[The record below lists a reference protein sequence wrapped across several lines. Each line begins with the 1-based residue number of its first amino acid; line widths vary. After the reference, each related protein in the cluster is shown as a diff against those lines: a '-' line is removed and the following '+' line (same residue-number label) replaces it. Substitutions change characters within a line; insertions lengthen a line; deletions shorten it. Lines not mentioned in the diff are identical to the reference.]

1 MTQLLLHFRKRQKMS
16 SSTTWKN
23 WLKNNIKNEK
33 YSDNFDKTVN
43 IMNTE
48 RYSPQGCFNIIDR
61 RFKNIVLL
69 TLSTEDSIIST
80 FFHERYED
88 IIVLGKSLTSIGLCG
103 FGEVAFPVKIDTDTN
118 LKSSEVE
125 LDIPSWEDFIK
136 CTIESDLRELKA
148 SVKKKVKSFAYLPP
162 Y

>member
-1 MTQLLLHFRKRQKMS
+1 MS
-16 SSTTWKN
+16 VTTINQWY
-23 WLKNNIKNEK
+23 L
-33 YSDNFDKTVN
+33 YSHGT
-43 IMNTE
+43 
-48 RYSPQGCFNIIDR
+48 DR
-61 RFKNIVLL
+61 RITSVKNIALL

-88 IIVLGKSLTSIGLCG
+88 IVLGKSLTLIGLCG

-118 LKSSEVE
+118 LKSSEEE

-136 CTIESDLRELKA
+136 CTIESDLRELKV
-148 SVKKKVKSFAYLPP
+148 SVKEKVKSFAYLPP